1 MAPSLPFL
9 SSLSNCSIIDIATSN
24 NLYIYICIKNLS
36 RRTIAFFFL
45 IQKNFTSL
53 RIDRWKIIYKSPNSS
68 DMISL
73 RVILSRESPIGNEF
87 DNCSRSKEKQ
97 LHPVAKNYLGNEF
110 DNCSRK
116 KQLHPKELF
125 ESFEFL
131 IDSKGGGRIFLRYF
145 IGEEEVLSA
154 NNTKIPFFPPS
165 FRIGLFFP
173 IVSLE
178 RRATE
183 K

>member
-1 MAPSLPFL
+1 
-9 SSLSNCSIIDIATSN
+9 
-24 NLYIYICIKNLS
+24 
-36 RRTIAFFFL
+36 
-45 IQKNFTSL
+45 
-53 RIDRWKIIYKSPNSS
+53 
-68 DMISL
+68 MISL

-131 IDSKGGGRIFLRYF
+131 IDSKGGGRMFLRYF

-183 K
+183 KWSVHRSLSRFVSINPTLVQSTTGRRRRNRMARCWIR